1 MRFFNKRKEKTT
13 DETTRIES
21 EIYNGFKEMKKEGV
35 NRALMVIAEIKPD
48 QSAFGTW
55 SSMDKSSY
63 HEYEGLDKEEQEMI
77 DNKKTYGIQSLVI
90 NDQGQVAIEDARR
103 TRVHPLLP
111 ALKKGSNLNYVT
123 KITYVTDIKELI
135 EEGAKIGWTA
145 NGIKEAIEQGIAG
158 YHATTAKLLKQNEP
172 LQTRLEA
179 MTEKISPEE
188 KIFSQMREQIYK

>member
-77 DNKKTYGIQSLVI
+77 DNKKTYGI
-90 NDQGQVAIEDARR
+90 
-103 TRVHPLLP
+103 
-111 ALKKGSNLNYVT
+111 
-123 KITYVTDIKELI
+123 
-135 EEGAKIGWTA
+135 
-145 NGIKEAIEQGIAG
+145 
-158 YHATTAKLLKQNEP
+158 
-172 LQTRLEA
+172 
-179 MTEKISPEE
+179 
-188 KIFSQMREQIYK
+188 